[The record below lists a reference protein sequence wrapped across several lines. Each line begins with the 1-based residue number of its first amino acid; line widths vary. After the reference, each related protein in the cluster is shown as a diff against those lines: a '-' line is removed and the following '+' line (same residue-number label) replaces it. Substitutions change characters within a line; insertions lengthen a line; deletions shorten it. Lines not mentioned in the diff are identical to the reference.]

1 MSPHDDRLA
10 RLRRRMSETGTD
22 LVALGP
28 SSHMVWLSGVDPHG
42 DERPV
47 MLLVSQ
53 AWAGFLMPRVN
64 ADAAR
69 QHTGLPFHDWSDDE
83 GPGAALAALL
93 ARLDVERPG
102 LSVAVDETMRADFA
116 FLLLDALDAPRRSFA
131 RETVGA
137 LRAVKDAAE
146 IDALRASAR
155 LNDAAMEAAVAA
167 LAPGMSE
174 RDVRAVIA
182 DHYAAHGA
190 RPEFCIVGFGAN
202 GAFPHHHTG
211 ETRLEEGMA
220 VLIDTGCRL
229 AGYPSDMTRSFWYG
243 TPPAEYAEM
252 SSVVERAVVAA
263 LEAARPGV
271 PARMVD
277 RAARAVIEDAGF
289 GPNFVH
295 RTGHGVGLDVHE
307 APNISAADEAPL
319 EEGHVFSIEPGIY
332 LPGRFG
338 VRLEEVVALR
348 ADGPEIL
355 SALPRQIEAASPRKE
370 RA

>member
-28 SSHMVWLSGVDPHG
+28 SSHMAWLSGVDPHG

-53 AWAGFLMPRVN
+53 AGAGFLMPRVN

-69 QHTGLPFHDWSDDE
+69 QHTRLPFHEWSDDE
-83 GPGAALAALL
+83 GPRAALDALL
-93 ARLDVERPG
+93 ARLGAGRPG

-116 FLLLDALDAPRRSFA
+116 FLLLDAPRRGFA

-167 LAPGMSE
+167 LATGMRE

-211 ETRLEEGMA
+211 ETRLEAGMA
-220 VLIDTGCRL
+220 VLIDTGCRF

-243 TPPAEYAEM
+243 TPPADYVEVR
-252 SSVVERAVVAA
+252 SVVERAVVAA

-277 RAARAVIEDAGF
+277 RAARAVIEEAGF

-348 ADGPEIL
+348 AEGPEIL
-355 SALPRQIEAASPRKE
+355 SALPRRIGAASPRQE
-370 RA
+370 PA